1 MQAIQKRV
9 KLPLVN
15 LNQHITCKLC
25 NGYLVDASTITE
37 CLHTFCKSCLV
48 RHIELVNQC
57 PTCNTVIHETQP
69 LYNIRLDRTMQDIV
83 YKLLPRIEREE
94 RRRECKFYK
103 DRQIPYPAPRACQA
117 LSVPGPSNAV
127 KKQTASLPKKIS
139 KPKVTKNY
147 HRTDEQISLQLE
159 TFRDGSG
166 GPAKIQPLQKKY
178 MRLSTQVTIGLI
190 QRFLAA
196 KLHLE
201 SANMVGILF
210 DKTEMG
216 KDLTLKYI
224 SENLCTQEENS
235 SGPLILHYRA
245 VDVKT

>member
-1 MQAIQKRV
+1 
-9 KLPLVN
+9 
-15 LNQHITCKLC
+15 
-25 NGYLVDASTITE
+25 
-37 CLHTFCKSCLV
+37 
-48 RHIELVNQC
+48 
-57 PTCNTVIHETQP
+57 
-69 LYNIRLDRTMQDIV
+69 MQDIV

-94 RRRECKFYK
+94 RRRERKFYK
-103 DRQIPYPAPRACQA
+103 DRQIPYPTPRACQTS
-117 LSVPGPSNAV
+117 SVPGPSNAI

-210 DKTEMG
+210 DKMEMG

>member
-1 MQAIQKRV
+1 MTGHENHC
-9 KLPLVN
+9 LL
-15 LNQHITCKLC
+15 ITCDFAMIAK
-25 NGYLVDASTITE
+25 
-37 CLHTFCKSCLV
+37 CLESFTSSFRGFGIV
-48 RHIELVNQC
+48 
-57 PTCNTVIHETQP
+57 
-69 LYNIRLDRTMQDIV
+69 RLDRTMQDIV

-94 RRRECKFYK
+94 RRRERKFYK
-103 DRQIPYPAPRACQA
+103 DRQIPYPTPRACQTS
-117 LSVPGPSNAV
+117 SVPGPSNAV

-139 KPKVTKNY
+139 KPKVTKSY

-210 DKTEMG
+210 DKMEKG

>member
-1 MQAIQKRV
+1 MIAK
-9 KLPLVN
+9 
-15 LNQHITCKLC
+15 
-25 NGYLVDASTITE
+25 
-37 CLHTFCKSCLV
+37 CLESFTSSFRGFGIV
-48 RHIELVNQC
+48 
-57 PTCNTVIHETQP
+57 
-69 LYNIRLDRTMQDIV
+69 RLDRTMQDIV

-94 RRRECKFYK
+94 RRRERKFYK
-103 DRQIPYPAPRACQA
+103 DRQIPYPTPRACQTS
-117 LSVPGPSNAV
+117 SVPGPSNAV

-166 GPAKIQPLQKKY
+166 GPAKIQ
-178 MRLSTQVTIGLI
+178 
-190 QRFLAA
+190 
-196 KLHLE
+196 
-201 SANMVGILF
+201 VGILF
-210 DKTEMG
+210 DKMEIG

>member
-1 MQAIQKRV
+1 MQAMQKRV

-83 YKLLPRIEREE
+83 YKLLPRIE
-94 RRRECKFYK
+94 
-103 DRQIPYPAPRACQA
+103 RACQA